1 MSADTVSVL
10 DVTRLRRRYTWLVLA
25 LALPALLS
33 MLWLAQRQY
42 QAYRHTAL
50 RELAIAADQRSA
62 AVDRLLRPVRDDV
75 LRLRA
80 LAQDLLWRDLPPGGL
95 TADFL
100 LPAHPAEPGRH
111 ELSLDGLPA
120 LLKDSGAQLLLSSA
134 QPLPAARLQEALAR
148 AATFGEQAQLAAQA
162 NPALN
167 RAYFISAAS
176 DQAWLH
182 PWQSSASLLG
192 DAGDRTLAVYLKN
205 LARRTAIASRNV
217 ASGEAFEPDWS
228 SPWTDAQGTRYITLR
243 APLWRDV
250 TLLGVVAIDVPLAR
264 LQQALAGPANLQ
276 APTQPQSGQFWLLD
290 RRGDELVDQAAG
302 AGVPQLDPARRSEA
316 LASDAAV
323 DLGGQALTQRSLQM
337 APWQVLALLPES
349 SVQRMVLELFWPQLV
364 VAAEF
369 VLMLA
374 LVLYLLWRSFT
385 APALQLVDYLR
396 RAAAAPG
403 AASPPASKLWAPWF
417 RLVGDTFDQWRAS
430 ARQAEQTEALKSAI
444 VDHALAAVITTD
456 DDGRVV
462 EFNPAAEVMFQYTRA
477 SALGRPVADLITPE
491 RYRQAHNDGMRRMR
505 EGGAPRLLGQRIAM
519 SAVRADGSEFPIDI
533 VLWRTH
539 VGERSFFTASI
550 VDATQAHAAEEQIV
564 RQREALRQ
572 SEKLSAMGSLLAG
585 VAHELN
591 NPLAIL
597 MGRATLLETRTEGL
611 THLPEGLELQ
621 NDALR
626 IREAAERC
634 ARIVRTFLSMA
645 RQKKGQQQPVQLNEL
660 VHGAVDLLQYS
671 LRTSGIAVELRLAD
685 ELPSVQ
691 ADGDQLGQV
700 LLNLLVNAQQA
711 LTGRPQPLK
720 LRIETG
726 LEDERG
732 QVSGR
737 NRQAWLR
744 VSDNGPGVAQELRER
759 IFDPFFTTKGE
770 GAGTGLGLAF
780 SRSVALEHGGS
791 LRLEEVSPTGSGA
804 SFRLSLPLAPP
815 EHRQVPVDTR
825 PAALEV
831 EQQARILVVDDEAEL
846 AQVIREMLESAGYEL
861 ATAESGEVALEL
873 LAEARFD
880 AIVSDLRMPG
890 MDGPALWREVRR
902 LHPGLAR
909 RMVFVTGDTLSPAA
923 GRFLADTRC
932 PCVDKPFSKADLL
945 DKVRSVL
952 DLE

>member
-42 QAYRHTAL
+42 ETYRHTAL
-50 RELAIAADQRSA
+50 RELAISADQRSA
-62 AVDRLLRPVRDDV
+62 ALDRQLRPVRDDV

-80 LAQDLLWRDLPPGGL
+80 LVQDLLGRDLPPGGL
-95 TADFL
+95 STDFL
-100 LPAHPAEPGRH
+100 LAPDRAEPGRS
-111 ELSLDGLPA
+111 EFSLDALPA
-120 LLKDSGAQLLLSSA
+120 LLKDSGAQLLIST
-134 QPLPAARLQEALAR
+134 PLPSSPARLQEALTR
-148 AATFGEQAQLAAQA
+148 AATFGEQAQLAGQA
-162 NPALN
+162 NAAMG
-167 RAYFISAAS
+167 RAYFISAAG
-176 DQAWLH
+176 DQAWMH
-182 PWQSSASLLG
+182 PWQPSASLLS
-192 DAGDRTLAVYLKN
+192 DAAAGTLGAYLRG
-205 LARRTAIASRNV
+205 LTQRAAMASRNA

-228 SPWTDAQGTRYITLR
+228 APWNDALGTRYITLR

-250 TLLGVVAIDVPLAR
+250 TLLGVVAMDVPLAR
-264 LQQALAGPANLQ
+264 LQQALAGPAARQ
-276 APTQPQSGQFWLLD
+276 GDGRFWLLD
-290 RRGDELVDQAAG
+290 RRDDSLVDHAAG
-302 AGVPQLDPARRSEA
+302 AGLPQLAQERRAEA
-316 LASDAAV
+316 LASDAAI
-323 DLGGQALTQRSLQM
+323 DLGDQALTQRRLQT
-337 APWQVLALLPES
+337 APWQVLALLPEAR
-349 SVQRMVLELFWPQLV
+349 VQRMVLELFWPQLL

-369 VLMLA
+369 VLILT

-396 RAAAAPG
+396 RAAAAPE
-403 AASPPASKLWAPWF
+403 AAPPPASKLWTPWF
-417 RLVGDTFDQWRAS
+417 RLVGDTFEQWRAS

-462 EFNPAAEVMFQYTRA
+462 EFNPAAEAMFQYSRA
-477 SALGRPVADLITPE
+477 SALGRPVAELITPE
-491 RYRQAHNDGMRRMR
+491 RHRQAHNEGMRRMR

-539 VGERSFFTASI
+539 VGARSFFTASI
-550 VDATQAHAAEEQIV
+550 VDATQAHAAEEQIG

-597 MGRATLLETRTEGL
+597 MGRATLLEARTEGL
-611 THLPEGLELQ
+611 AHLPEGLGLQ

-671 LRTSGIAVELRLAD
+671 LRTSGIAVELRLAE
-685 ELPSVQ
+685 ELPSVL

-726 LEDERG
+726 LEEERG
-732 QVSGR
+732 QAGGR
-737 NRQAWLR
+737 IRQAWLR
-744 VSDNGPGVAQELRER
+744 VADNGPGVAPGLRER

-815 EHRQVPVDTR
+815 EDRQVPADTR

-846 AQVIREMLESAGYEL
+846 AEVIREMLESAGYEL

-890 MDGPALWREVRR
+890 MDGPALWREVRL
-902 LHPGLAR
+902 LHPALAR

-945 DKVRSVL
+945 DKVRLVL
-952 DLE
+952 DQA